1 MLVQQIIIDNIEEI
15 AQADRLGIKQPEFK
29 FIARKMIINVQDIV
43 LAYVNKKENI
53 EILIDS
59 FFYEIKYTENI
70 WNIIGEAINNRKYN

>member
-1 MLVQQIIIDNIEEI
+1 MFVQQIIIDNIEEI
-15 AQADRLGIKQPEFK
+15 AQADRLGIKEPAMK